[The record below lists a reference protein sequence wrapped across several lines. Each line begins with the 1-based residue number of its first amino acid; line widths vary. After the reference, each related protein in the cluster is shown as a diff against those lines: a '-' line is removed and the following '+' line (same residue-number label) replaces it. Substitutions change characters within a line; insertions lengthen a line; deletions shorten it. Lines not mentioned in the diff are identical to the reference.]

1 MWQIAGRAAPK
12 SGSWRGQFLIYYQ
25 NGLNTEAKGGM

>member
-1 MWQIAGRAAPK
+1 MWQIAGRAALE
-12 SGSWRGQFLIYYQ
+12 SGRRRGHFLIYYQ